1 MYSKRMQRC
10 AVIWQEDRCRRL
22 NTVKADRIQGDSG
35 GKVSVLGGD
44 SIGHCE
50 ENVYMNVCT
59 FEWLPKWSW
68 LNIQAKLLITQ
79 T

>member
-1 MYSKRMQRC
+1 MQRC

-50 ENVYMNVCT
+50 GKNC
-59 FEWLPKWSW
+59 
-68 LNIQAKLLITQ
+68 LILSYYRDRAV
-79 T
+79 